1 MLVGADNGDIDEM
14 QIPLELTGGIG
25 LLLQGVKQ
33 MLEDTSL
40 PPAVEAARH
49 RPLGTV
55 ALWQVVPGSAR
66 AENPQHPIKDAAMV
80 DGWSSRR

>member
-1 MLVGADNGDIDEM
+1 VLKPPWLRPSASVSASPFPPRGMLVGADDGAIDEM
-14 QIPLELTGGIG
+14 HLSIELTSGIG

-49 RPLGTV
+49 HPLKEGI
-55 ALWQVVPGSAR
+55 S
-66 AENPQHPIKDAAMV
+66 
-80 DGWSSRR
+80 